1 MSTKF
6 ILSPNH
12 NINYLASV
20 VNVQSFRPHSNADRL
35 KIATIYGN
43 NVITGI
49 DAQEGLFCYFPL
61 ECSLSAEFLSYT
73 NSFRDKELN
82 RDKSVSSM
90 FEAHGRVR
98 AIRLR
103 GEKSEGYIVPIE
115 VLIDFVNN
123 FLGKKVSKDDIKVG
137 QDFDTV
143 FDHIL
148 CKKYVP
154 RNVRE
159 PNVSGKKTKGNVKRY
174 ETKLVENQ
182 FHFHPS
188 TEQLKRNVNKISPED
203 YVSIT
208 NKLHG
213 CNFIVSHV
221 RVKRKL
227 SLFERLAKKI
237 GIRVEETEYGMLYSS
252 RAVIKNP
259 ELL

>member
-1 MSTKF
+1 MRYIS
-6 ILSPNH
+6 
-12 NINYLASV
+12 NYKRFNEEFLNKLLGKDKKEAEKPTE
-20 VNVQSFRPHSNADRL
+20 Q
-35 KIATIYGN
+35 K
-43 NVITGI
+43 
-49 DAQEGLFCYFPL
+49 
-61 ECSLSAEFLSYT
+61 SAEKPVVKPAVGPKEFQLFFSGDNNIDYPYVELSDD
-73 NSFRDKELN
+73 NQIIDKELN

-90 FEAHGRVR
+90 FESHGRVR

-115 VLIDFVNN
+115 VLVDFVNN
-123 FLGKKVSKDDIKVG
+123 FLGKKVSKDDIKAG

-182 FHFHPS
+182 FRFHEDTS
-188 TEQLKRNVNKISPED
+188 HLKSEMFKVSPDD

-227 SLFERLAKKI
+227 SLLERLAKKI